1 MDEFKNAKLKRD
13 RGVSNIEFYEDVKET
28 ILNAD
33 LSIVITVKDGVSTL
47 EHTGG
52 DSLMMSGA
60 LSHAQF
66 VITHNSIHWEE

>member
-1 MDEFKNAKLKRD
+1 MDELKSARLKRE
-13 RGVSNIEFYEDVKET
+13 RGISNTEFYEDVKET

-52 DSLMMSGA
+52 DSLVMSGA

-66 VITHNSIHWEE
+66 VVTHNSIHWEE